1 MKYLFLWLQGMLQS
15 WGASSRFDLRQTLQY
30 PTKSGIYGMLLAASG
45 DSGEQTELL
54 ARMAECPLEV
64 ISFESSNGILMDY
77 HMVGN
82 GYDKK
87 DKWQALNIPSNSE
100 RKPCAKCPGQTYG
113 GVKRTYR
120 EYLQDRT
127 FAAILGLPDD
137 LAEKFTVA
145 LQNPVY
151 DIYLGRKCCVPETM
165 VFQGCFEAKIEALEA
180 LKAKI
185 REWND
190 DLTAN
195 RAKEQRWKD
204 QYLRP
209 QWSIQEDPDGKIPGA
224 QLLNDVPVRFGQH
237 KLYAD
242 RWVKIV
248 PFPQEDWHDGTQS

>member
-64 ISFESSNGILMDY
+64 ISFESSNGILTDY

-82 GYDKK
+82 GYDDK
-87 DKWQALNIPSNSE
+87 DKWQVLNIPKKSD
-100 RKPCAKCPGQTYG
+100 G
-113 GVKRTYR
+113 GKAVGGGAKRTYR

-209 QWSIQEDPDGKIPGA
+209 QWSIQEDPDGKTPGA